1 MQPAAAAEALPTEL
15 NPINRSRHLE
25 LAKDKLTIRYV
36 GQGSHAHDIGAI
48 QANRPVPRT
57 VFVYYYE
64 CTVVNAGTRGSFA
77 LGLAERSFDLARKP
91 GWDPNSFGYHA
102 EDGRKFAHNDRGES
116 VPPGLEL
123 LPTAALH
130 SPNET
135 LIFNFGAAPF
145 AFDLAGEMSR
155 AV

>member
-57 VFVYYYE
+57 E
-64 CTVVNAGTRGSFA
+64 LRAGPRGA
-77 LGLAERSFDLARKP
+77 LL
-91 GWDPNSFGYHA
+91 
-102 EDGRKFAHNDRGES
+102 
-116 VPPGLEL
+116 
-123 LPTAALH
+123 
-130 SPNET
+130 
-135 LIFNFGAAPF
+135 
-145 AFDLAGEMSR
+145 
-155 AV
+155 